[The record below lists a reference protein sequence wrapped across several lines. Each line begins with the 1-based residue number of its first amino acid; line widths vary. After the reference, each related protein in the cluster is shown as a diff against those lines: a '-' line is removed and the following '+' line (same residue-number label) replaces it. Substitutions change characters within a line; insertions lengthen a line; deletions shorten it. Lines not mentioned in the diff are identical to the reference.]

1 LASREASAKND
12 DHRINLQTLRRN
24 EGEDA
29 MTVNNTIGAAELLR
43 KYLESPAG
51 SNLLGEMVKMAAEL
65 LMDADVD
72 VLCNAGYGER
82 SENRENSR
90 NGHRERRWD
99 TRAGTISLDVPKLR
113 HGSYM
118 PGLLEPRR
126 RVEQA
131 LVSVVCQAYIEGV
144 STRRVDD
151 LVKSM
156 GIDGMSKSQVSEL
169 AKNLDERVAEFRNR
183 PLDAG
188 PYAYLW
194 LDALFHKVREGGR
207 VVSVATVVATG
218 VNAEGHREILGV
230 DVFSAEDGAGWTAFL
245 RGLVA
250 RGLSGVALVVSDAHE
265 GLKGAI
271 AAVLDG
277 ASWQRCRTHAMRNL
291 LTRVPKSAQGLVATL
306 VRTIFAQPDVTQ
318 VHAQFNRVVDQ
329 LGAQFPAVGELLT
342 DAEGDLLAF
351 SAFPPEH
358 WRQIWSNNPQERLNR
373 EIRRRTDVV
382 GIFPNR
388 AACIRLVGAVL
399 GEQHD
404 EWAVARR
411 YMSQESLAKTRVR
424 VIVGGAVEEKEV
436 GTTAEL
442 EAVS

>member
-1 LASREASAKND
+1 
-12 DHRINLQTLRRN
+12 
-24 EGEDA
+24 
-29 MTVNNTIGAAELLR
+29 MTVNNTLGAAELLR

-82 SENRENSR
+82 TDARENSR

-183 PLDAG
+183 PLDVG

-194 LDALFHKVREGGR
+194 LD
-207 VVSVATVVATG
+207 
-218 VNAEGHREILGV
+218 
-230 DVFSAEDGAGWTAFL
+230 
-245 RGLVA
+245 A

-329 LGAQFPAVGELLT
+329 LEAQFPAVAEILT

-399 GEQHD
+399 AEQHD
-404 EWAVARR
+404 EWAIARR

-424 VIVGGAVEEKEV
+424 VIVGGAVEKEV
-436 GTTAEL
+436 DATAEL